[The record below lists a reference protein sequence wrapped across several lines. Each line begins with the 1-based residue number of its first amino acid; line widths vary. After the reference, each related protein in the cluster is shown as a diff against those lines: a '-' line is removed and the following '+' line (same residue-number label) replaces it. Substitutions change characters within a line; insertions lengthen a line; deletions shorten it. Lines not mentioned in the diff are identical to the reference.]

1 MEMKHAREQLACS
14 LKQRTPASREG
25 RLFLCFGLCLVLGL
39 SACDSGQDAGS
50 ASDARTAQ
58 QPDSTS
64 SAPAPGATGEPDG
77 LITANF
83 NGTKRTWYITSSER
97 EGHYMSQSDW
107 SPSFASYA
115 SISLFG
121 HTQSGST
128 FQSAE
133 AIMIGFTLQGRGE
146 NPSVSEPSITY
157 LSGGIMNNHS
167 SSHGGEASVE
177 VNNAEFEGDTLK
189 ISGTFSGTLPFKSL
203 AGSSTAPGD
212 EVITVKDGTFEGTVR
227 QLQDH

>member
-1 MEMKHAREQLACS
+1 MEMKHAREQLARS
-14 LKQRTPASREG
+14 LKQRSPASPEG
-25 RLFLCFGLCLVLGL
+25 RLFLCIGLCLGLGL

-64 SAPAPGATGEPDG
+64 SGPAPGAAGEADG
-77 LITANF
+77 MITASF

-97 EGHYMSQSDW
+97 DGFYMSQSDW
-107 SPSFASYA
+107 SPSFASHA

-133 AIMIGFTLQGRGE
+133 AILIGFTLQGSGDDL
-146 NPSVSEPSITY
+146 SVSEPSITY
-157 LSGGIMNNHS
+157 LSGGMMNNHS
-167 SSHGGEASVE
+167 TSHGGEASIDVDK
-177 VNNAEFEGDTLK
+177 AEFEGDTLK

-203 AGSSTAPGD
+203 DGSTKAPGD
-212 EVITVKDGTFEGTVR
+212 EVITVEGGTFEGTVR

>member
-1 MEMKHAREQLACS
+1 MEMKHAREQIAYS
-14 LKQRTPASREG
+14 LKQHSPASLRG
-25 RLFLCFGLCLVLGL
+25 RLFLCIGLCLVLGL

-50 ASDARTAQ
+50 ASDASTTQ
-58 QPDSTS
+58 QPDNPGSG
-64 SAPAPGATGEPDG
+64 PAPGAAGEADG
-77 LITANF
+77 MITANF
-83 NGTKRTWYITSSER
+83 NGTQRSWYITSSER
-97 EGHYMSQSDW
+97 DGFYMSQSDW
-107 SPSFASYA
+107 SPSFTSHA

-133 AIMIGFTLQGRGE
+133 ALMIGFTLQGSGDD
-146 NPSVSEPSITY
+146 PSVSEPSITY

-167 SSHGGEASVE
+167 TSHGGEATV
-177 VNNAEFEGDTLK
+177 VVDKADFEGDTLK

-203 AGSSTAPGD
+203 DGSTKAPGD
-212 EVITVKDGTFEGTVR
+212 EIITVEDGTFEGTVR